1 VARRKKL
8 PLSLL
13 RLLTPPLRWLLQ
25 PWLTPLLRLL
35 APSLTLLPALL
46 LQWLVPLR
54 LLLTL
59 LLPSKHPSAHE
70 KAASGRLFFVGT

>member
-1 VARRKKL
+1 VARRKK
-8 PLSLL
+8 SLL
-13 RLLTPPLRWLLQ
+13 SPLRPLTPPLRWLLQ

-54 LLLTL
+54 LPLTL
-59 LLPSKHPSAHE
+59 LLPSKQPSAHE
-70 KAASGRLFFVGT
+70 KAAFGRLFFVST